1 MNVMQFAQE
10 LKLSPD
16 LLLEQ
21 LKAAG
26 VAKEHADDTVTE
38 ADKSLLLDYLRRMHG
53 GVDAPGKTKITLTRR
68 QTTEIK
74 KSDSSGRARTIQVE
88 VRKKRTYVKRD
99 AGAEAVP
106 QAAEAPQEEV
116 PAPVAAAETPRAE
129 MPMVEP
135 ATAAPPPE
143 PAQVAVPE
151 PAPEMPEVP
160 EAQAEAAPAMAEE
173 TPAAPAAP
181 AAPRKTRVTRSQIIG
196 EAELKTRE
204 EEARRQQ
211 ALRERQE
218 EEVRLKQE
226 RENTRR
232 LAQEQSRQQQVQP
245 AAPAPISPGTLHK
258 PDKPAD
264 KDKKPV
270 KKGKAGTWA
279 DDQHKRKGTLK
290 TRGGEGG
297 AGAGWRGRKDR
308 HKAADSAHQFEAPTE
323 PIVREVL
330 VPETI
335 SVADL
340 AHKMA
345 VKAAEVIKALM
356 QMGTMVTINQ
366 VLDQDT
372 AMIIVEEMGHVAKRA
387 KLDDPEAYLVESG
400 PQTEVVAEHRAPV
413 VTVMGHVDHGKTSL
427 LDRIRKANVQSGE
440 AGGIT
445 QHIGAYQVE
454 AGEGG
459 ERKKI
464 TFIDTPGHAAFTEMR
479 ARGAKVT
486 DVVVL
491 VVAADDGIMPQTQ
504 EAIEHSRAAGVPMV
518 VALNKIDVS
527 NANPDR
533 VLGQLSEQGLMPE
546 SYGGET
552 VTVPVSAKT
561 GEGIDELLENI
572 LVVSELEDLKANP
585 NAPASGYVIE
595 GERDPGR
602 GPVATLL
609 LRRGTLHKG
618 DVVLAGTA
626 YGRVR
631 AMLDYTGKRIKEA
644 GPGSPVEI
652 LGLSGVP
659 EAGTRF
665 EVVER
670 ERLARDRAQH
680 AESALQRQ
688 ELAQGGSRRTLEELL
703 GEGGMQDLNLVIKA
717 DVAGSV
723 EALKEALAKLSTDEV
738 RVNIVRSGVGALTD
752 SDVMLGSASD
762 GILLGF
768 NVRPTTTAKQ
778 VAEREGVE
786 IRTYDVIYKALEEI
800 EAAMRGMLAPEE
812 RENETGTAEVR
823 QIFRVPN
830 IGVVAGCY
838 VMSGEIFRTNRVRVI
853 RDGVVI
859 YEGNI
864 ASLRR
869 FKDDA
874 RSVRQ
879 GFECGVG
886 IENFNDIKE
895 GDVLEFFEIVE
906 IPR

>member
-1 MNVMQFAQE
+1 MSKRVYEIARELNLENKEVIGLLKEAGVEVKSHSSSVDESVFERIFGNGSVDIPNGRTEAQE
-10 LKLSPD
+10 
-16 LLLEQ
+16 
-21 LKAAG
+21 
-26 VAKEHADDTVTE
+26 TE
-38 ADKSLLLDYLRRMHG
+38 AQEARVEAEHSGHG
-53 GVDAPGKTKITLTRR
+53 ATISDAPAEERVTVPDDNQKKQKGGGSRKRR
-68 QTTEIK
+68 RVVI
-74 KSDSSGRARTIQVE
+74 
-88 VRKKRTYVKRD
+88 D
-99 AGAEAVP
+99 ASATNRGP
-106 QAAEAPQEEV
+106 RPSAAPVAPREER
-116 PAPVAAAETPRAE
+116 PAPVEEKPESSAVR
-129 MPMVEP
+129 VEP
-135 ATAAPPPE
+135 GATVKDLADALDIPPTQIIKVLMGLGE
-143 PAQVAVPE
+143 MKTVTQTLSTEEIELIAEELGAEVEVGAIEE
-151 PAPEMPEVP
+151 PAPEEILPE
-160 EAQAEAAPAMAEE
+160 
-173 TPAAPAAP
+173 
-181 AAPRKTRVTRSQIIG
+181 
-196 EAELKTRE
+196 
-204 EEARRQQ
+204 
-211 ALRERQE
+211 
-218 EEVRLKQE
+218 
-226 RENTRR
+226 
-232 LAQEQSRQQQVQP
+232 
-245 AAPAPISPGTLHK
+245 
-258 PDKPAD
+258 DDPAD
-264 KDKKPV
+264 
-270 KKGKAGTWA
+270 
-279 DDQHKRKGTLK
+279 
-290 TRGGEGG
+290 
-297 AGAGWRGRKDR
+297 
-308 HKAADSAHQFEAPTE
+308 
-323 PIVREVL
+323 
-330 VPETI
+330 
-335 SVADL
+335 
-340 AHKMA
+340 
-345 VKAAEVIKALM
+345 
-356 QMGTMVTINQ
+356 
-366 VLDQDT
+366 
-372 AMIIVEEMGHVAKRA
+372 
-387 KLDDPEAYLVESG
+387 LVEK
-400 PQTEVVAEHRAPV
+400 PPV

-427 LDRIRKANVQSGE
+427 LDRIRKANVQLGE

-445 QHIGAYQVE
+445 QHIGAYQVQS
-454 AGEGG
+454 GDK
-459 ERKKI
+459 RI
-464 TFIDTPGHAAFTEMR
+464 TFIDTPGHEAFTEMR

-518 VALNKIDVS
+518 VALNKIDVP

-572 LVVSELEDLKANP
+572 LIVSELEDLKANP

-609 LRRGTLHKG
+609 LRRGTLHKS

-631 AMLDYTGKRIKEA
+631 AMLDYTGQRIKES

-665 EVVER
+665 EVVEH
-670 ERLARDRAQH
+670 ERGARDKAQQ
-680 AESALQRQ
+680 AEAAMRRQ

-723 EALKEALAKLSTDEV
+723 EALKEALSKLSTDEV

-768 NVRPTTTAKQ
+768 NVRPTNTAKQ

-800 EAAMRGMLAPEE
+800 EAAMRGMLAPEIS
-812 RENETGTAEVR
+812 ENETGTAEVR
-823 QIFRVPN
+823 QTFRVPN
-830 IGVVAGCY
+830 IGLIAGCY
-838 VMSGEIFRTNRVRVI
+838 VTSGEIFRSNRVRVV
-853 RDGVVI
+853 RDGTVV

-864 ASLRR
+864 ASLKR

-879 GFECGVG
+879 GFEFGIGV
-886 IENFNDIKE
+886 ENFNDVKD

-906 IPR
+906 TPR